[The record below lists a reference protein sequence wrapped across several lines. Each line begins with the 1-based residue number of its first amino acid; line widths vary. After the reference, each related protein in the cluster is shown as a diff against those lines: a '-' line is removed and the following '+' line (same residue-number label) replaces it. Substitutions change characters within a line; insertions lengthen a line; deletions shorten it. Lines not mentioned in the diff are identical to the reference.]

1 MLSRFHGMWLIS
13 LLDKWLF
20 GVRLLVDGLLKNGLK
35 INGLLGAAGDFT
47 SFRAAHFDDAVFFH
61 DP

>member
-20 GVRLLVDGLLKNGLK
+20 GVRLLVDGLPKNGLK
-35 INGLLGAAGDFT
+35 INGLLGAAGYFT
-47 SFRAAHFDDAVFFH
+47 ALSAAHFDDAVFFH

>member
-20 GVRLLVDGLLKNGLK
+20 GVRLLVDGLK
-35 INGLLGAAGDFT
+35 INGLLDAAGDFT
-47 SFRAAHFDDAVFFH
+47 SFSAAHFDDAVFFH